1 MMRKVIFAGMA
12 LLVSMTAMAQ
22 EVMDD
27 GSRVILP
34 VEAQQ
39 CDLPSAPAPIPEVPI
54 KEDLLNAQK
63 QVKLFQA
70 DMETYRT
77 CINQDGDSDELSSAN
92 RQAISNAHNYSVD
105 MEERVAE
112 MFNVAVRAYKANL
125 PKD

>member
-1 MMRKVIFAGMA
+1 MMKKVIFAGMA

-22 EVMDD
+22 ETMDD

-39 CDLPSAPAPIPEVPI
+39 CNLPSAPAPIPEVPVM
-54 KEDLLNAQK
+54 EDLLKTQ
-63 QVKLFQA
+63 QQIKLFQA

-77 CINQDGDSDELSSAN
+77 CINKDGDSDELSPGN
-92 RQAISNAHNYSVD
+92 RQAIANAHNYSVE

-112 MFNVAVRAYKANL
+112 MFNAAVRAYKASQ
-125 PKD
+125 PKE

>member
-1 MMRKVIFAGMA
+1 MMKKVIFAGIA

-63 QVKLFQA
+63 QIKLFQA

-77 CINQDGDSDELSSAN
+77 CINQDGDSDELSSGN

>member
-1 MMRKVIFAGMA
+1 MKKVIFAGMA

-22 EVMDD
+22 ETMDD

-39 CDLPSAPAPIPEVPI
+39 CNLPSAPAPIPEVPVM
-54 KEDLLNAQK
+54 EDLLKTQ
-63 QVKLFQA
+63 QQIKLFQA

-77 CINQDGDSDELSSAN
+77 CINKDGDSDELSPGN
-92 RQAISNAHNYSVD
+92 RQAIANAHNYSVE

-112 MFNVAVRAYKANL
+112 MFNAAVRAYKASQ
-125 PKD
+125 PKE

>member
-1 MMRKVIFAGMA
+1 MKKVIFAGIA

-39 CDLPSAPAPIPEVPI
+39 CDLPSAPAPIPEPPI
-54 KEDLLNAQK
+54 KEDLLKAQK
-63 QVKLFQA
+63 QIKLFQV

-77 CINQDGDSDELSSAN
+77 CINQGMDGDELSSGN

>member
-1 MMRKVIFAGMA
+1 MA

-22 EVMDD
+22 ETMDD

-39 CDLPSAPAPIPEVPI
+39 CNLPSAPAPIPEVPVM
-54 KEDLLNAQK
+54 EDLLKTQ
-63 QVKLFQA
+63 QQIKLFQA

-77 CINQDGDSDELSSAN
+77 CINKDGDSDELSPGN
-92 RQAISNAHNYSVD
+92 RQAIANAHNYSVE

-112 MFNVAVRAYKANL
+112 MFNAAVRAYKASQ
-125 PKD
+125 PKE